1 MAAQGEAAIRA
12 TLPGI
17 RDDQVK
23 RLVQEFQKQARIA
36 FFGQDFEPTA
46 QAVRAAREAHEAAN
60 VRIGKVLQSL

>member
-1 MAAQGEAAIRA
+1 MAAQDEAAIRA

-36 FFGQDFEPTA
+36 FFGQDFEPPA
-46 QAVRAAREAHEAAN
+46 QAVRAAHEALEAAN